1 MKQIKSYD
9 DFLNEEIKFN
19 KIPDFESIN
28 KFNKIPDFE
37 FTNKVKTIKI
47 DINGEKIEALVGAK
61 NALANTGYE
70 IIPDDTFYF
79 KTDKENTEKLKNLG
93 IMGVEFIDTVE
104 DKITFKTEDGTSTY
118 NFKVVLFSKQELK
131 KWEGEEGEYVTWKM

>member
-9 DFLNEEIKFN
+9 DFLNEEIKIN

-28 KFNKIPDFE
+28 KIKKIPDFE
-37 FTNKVKTIKI
+37 FTNKVKKIII
-47 DINGEKIEALVGAK
+47 DIDGEKIEALAGAK

-93 IMGVEFIDTVE
+93 ITGVEFIDSVE
-104 DKITFKTEDGTSTY
+104 NKITFKTEDGTSTY
-118 NFKVVLFSKQELK
+118 NFKVVWFSKQELK
-131 KWEGEEGEYVTWKM
+131 NREGEEDEYVTWKI

>member
-19 KIPDFESIN
+19 KIPDFESI
-28 KFNKIPDFE
+28 KKVKKIPDFE

-47 DINGEKIEALVGAK
+47 DINGEKIEALAGAK

-93 IMGVEFIDTVE
+93 ITGVEFIDSVE
-104 DKITFKTEDGTSTY
+104 NKITFKTEDGTSTY
-118 NFKVVLFSKQELK
+118 NFKVVWFSKQELK
-131 KWEGEEGEYVTWKM
+131 NREGEEDEYVTWKI

>member
-28 KFNKIPDFE
+28 KIKKIPDFE
-37 FTNKVKTIKI
+37 FTNKVKKIII
-47 DINGEKIEALVGAK
+47 DIDGEKIEALAGAK

-70 IIPDDTFYF
+70 ILPDDTFYF

-93 IMGVEFIDTVE
+93 ITGVEFIDPNE
-104 DKITFKTEDGTSTY
+104 NKITFKTEDGTSTY
-118 NFKVVLFSKQELK
+118 NFKVILFSKQELK
-131 KWEGEEGEYVTWKM
+131 NREGEEGEYVTWKI

>member
-9 DFLNEEIKFN
+9 DFLNE
-19 KIPDFESIN
+19 KI

-37 FTNKVKTIKI
+37 FTNKVKKIII
-47 DINGEKIEALVGAK
+47 DIDGEKIEALAGAE

-93 IMGVEFIDTVE
+93 ITGVEFIDPIE
-104 DKITFKTEDGTSTY
+104 NKITFKTEDGTSTY
-118 NFKVVLFSKQELK
+118 NFKVVWFSKQELK
-131 KWEGEEGEYVTWKM
+131 NREGEEGEYVTWKI